1 MALSIQDSAEIHYFK
16 LILNTVGIT
25 LEYSDNPNVFQREQ
39 NLIIRDVQK
48 ELEKHP
54 SFPNNISEFTAG
66 VKHLIKKQKL
76 FKKALLPSQLHQIT
90 DDSAG
95 VQQESLFRLMLNVD
109 CIQTE
114 IISVLLEEVT
124 THAVND
130 EEDTIWLRL
139 LLGPLRY
146 LSYIKSP
153 KELAVQLLEILE
165 VATYPAQLEILKFIP
180 YIIPDSEYDEIAK
193 QLTKVLNQSSN
204 LTCAIIDCLND
215 LNLSSDTK
223 MDIQDHILAIL
234 NSTLDL
240 KTFCLI
246 FLFVVADCKPSNL
259 SNILMKT
266 RNALDAIMLT
276 QNKNN
281 DMESDQVLTFEEIR
295 SVTINSK
302 HVSEGWIHL
311 INNIRNSNDHK
322 SVDIIMLLMLHSTG
336 SNRKHL
342 VESIFKKKIKNLQFK
357 STLIETTLQKYLAPQ
372 LLKEYIKS
380 IQEISTFLLRLH
392 NEPLYLEFA
401 KVFYTVTFSHKY
413 ADKQQR
419 QQILSSLI
427 LLTGNRDGK
436 KSIPALSILEMIGEQ
451 NIELL
456 QPHTMQLMI
465 LLDEIEET
473 NLSEVKQMF
482 DLLCRLIYGPKA
494 NESMNVFQNDIHMIV
509 RKQLSSLNKFGKYRG
524 IIAAVAT
531 AKNIATTLEENDSSS
546 LSNDSYASISDL
558 PQGPAKQAA
567 TLLEM
572 TNQSTQN
579 CAIARGLYFDQ
590 LAQMVVTIENLDK
603 HFMAWLFDTITL
615 NFQEIYLTEIP
626 PQPIND
632 IPITIKYNL
641 NSIEETESPIAVN
654 LTELTIHS
662 IENNNLM
669 LVFAP
674 LFRLLRLIHCR
685 QHEGNLSTI
694 DALLGCGI
702 YMPEIDPDLGIES
715 YDTEQSKQVVDC
727 LFHCINW
734 FREIIS
740 AFVTQKDKKLKQK
753 ILERLKQLIE
763 LEELFSSSMKVLPDH
778 RLPPSYFYNLNLDT
792 SSSSGQLD
800 RTKPVSEKSKRK
812 RGNTTTQNTTR
823 GGTQTSQV
831 IPSTSTTKPGKKAA
845 QNREKDGPEFQFRE
859 MDTDIIMLLKYP
871 LVTENET
878 VSENTL
884 HLTLAQYKFIIKDLV
899 SKLNAV
905 TKHVSHT
912 SLTHLVTVKPEN
924 LILDCVRLMPY
935 INKHLLKI
943 TEEIKNM
950 LKSSDGIHDTH
961 EMFLSSA
968 TELKICFGLTLEL
981 QSLVLNWSGFQNNKN
996 LPLLREYLR
1005 ACVSSEFAQL
1015 NSAQKLIAEYLKYA
1029 VSLTQ
1034 HCLTL
1039 SAAVHLINIVK
1050 VLYTVTNDGMPKRKL
1065 ILLSGKLLSTRW
1077 FNLSGLPETGSIAN
1091 LHIDALVKAHLQG
1104 STIETISSVVSWI
1117 HAESPTL
1124 KSKDDNLA
1132 TFSSITKM
1140 NFPILYRGIC
1150 TTLWDTAQQLR
1161 GLTNSEYLEVWLN
1174 ITVTLKHLMDIVKI
1188 QENRTNLGVFLKKAL
1203 AILKVFL
1210 SQGLPILE
1218 IMLKSKSDRV
1228 VEILRTLQQTTR
1240 FIHNLCCHSKIT
1252 KDSALIAHV
1261 PHMRLTLETLVYRVK
1276 AILVANNCTSAF
1288 WMGNLRNKN
1297 LHGEEILSQST
1308 NSSNIESTNEDDEE
1322 LPADDDSSDDEG
1334 LTEGT
1339 ENSSEVI

>member
-1 MALSIQDSAEIHYFK
+1 MAFSTQDSVEIHYFK
-16 LILNTVGIT
+16 EILNKIGIT

-39 NLIIRDVQK
+39 SLIIRDVQK

-54 SFPNNISEFTAG
+54 NFPNNISEFTAG

-90 DDSAG
+90 DDIVG

-109 CIQTE
+109 CIQTQ
-114 IISVLLEEVT
+114 IIAVLLEEVT
-124 THAVND
+124 YHAVNA

-139 LLGPLRY
+139 LLGPFRY
-146 LSYIKSP
+146 LSYLKSP

-165 VATYPAQLEILKFIP
+165 VATYPAQLEILNFIP
-180 YIIPDSEYDEIAK
+180 DIIPDSEYDETAK

-204 LTCAIIDCLND
+204 LTRAIINCLNY
-215 LNLSSDTK
+215 LNLNADTK

-246 FLFVVADCKPSNL
+246 FSFVVSDCKSSNL

-266 RNALDAIMLT
+266 RNALDTIMVT
-276 QNKNN
+276 QNNN
-281 DMESDQVLTFEEIR
+281 KDTESDQVLTFEEIR
-295 SVTINSK
+295 SVTISSK
-302 HVSEGWIHL
+302 HISEGWINL

-322 SVDIIMLLMLHSTG
+322 SVDVIILLMLHSSG

-372 LLKEYIKS
+372 LLKEYITS
-380 IQEISTFLLRLH
+380 IQEISAFLLRLH
-392 NEPLYLEFA
+392 NEPLYLQFA
-401 KVFYTVTFSHKY
+401 QVFYTVTFSHKY

-427 LLTGNRDGK
+427 LLTGSSDGK
-436 KSIPALSILEMIGEQ
+436 KSIPALSILEMIAEQ

-465 LLDEIEET
+465 LLDKIEVT

-482 DLLCRLIYGPKA
+482 DLLCSLIYGPKA
-494 NESMNVFQNDIHMIV
+494 NESMNVFQNDIQILV
-509 RKQLSSLNKFGKYRG
+509 RKQLSSLNKSVKYRG

-531 AKNIATTLEENDSSS
+531 AKNIGTTLEENDSSA

-558 PQGPAKQAA
+558 PQGPAQQAA
-567 TLLEM
+567 SLLEM
-572 TNQSTQN
+572 TNQSTLN

-590 LAQMVVTIENLDK
+590 LAQMVVTTEHLDK

-615 NFQEIYLTEIP
+615 NFQEIYLTEVP
-626 PQPIND
+626 PEPIND
-632 IPITIKYNL
+632 IPITIQYNL

-662 IENNNLM
+662 VENNNLM

-674 LFRLLRLIHCR
+674 LFRLLRLMHFR

-702 YMPEIDPDLGIES
+702 SMPEVDPDLGIES
-715 YDTEQSKQVVDC
+715 YDTEQSSQVIDC

-740 AFVTQKDKKLKQK
+740 AFVTQKDMKLRQK
-753 ILERLKQLIE
+753 LLERLKQLVE
-763 LEELFSSSMKVLPDH
+763 LEELFSNSMKLLPDH
-778 RLPPSYFYNLNLDT
+778 RLPPSYFYNLNLD
-792 SSSSGQLD
+792 SSSSSVQLD
-800 RTKPVSEKSKRK
+800 HTKPISEKGKRK
-812 RGNTTTQNTTR
+812 RSTTTTQNITR
-823 GGTQTSQV
+823 SVSQTTSQAV
-831 IPSTSTTKPGKKAA
+831 PSTSTSKSGRKTA
-845 QNREKDGPEFQFRE
+845 QNKEKDCPDFQFRE
-859 MDTDIIMLLKYP
+859 MDTDIIILLKHP
-871 LVTENET
+871 LVTQDATEPEN
-878 VSENTL
+878 SL
-884 HLTLAQYKFIIKDLV
+884 FLTLAQYKFIIKDLV
-899 SKLNAV
+899 SKLNAI

-924 LILDCVRLMPY
+924 LILDCLQLMPH
-935 INKHLLKI
+935 INKHLLTI

-950 LKSSDGIHDTH
+950 LRNSDGIHDAH
-961 EMFLSSA
+961 EMFLSPA
-968 TELKICFGLTLEL
+968 TELKLCFGLTLEL

-996 LPLLREYLR
+996 LPLLRKYLR
-1005 ACVSSEFAQL
+1005 ACVGSEFAQL
-1015 NSAQKLIAEYLKYA
+1015 HSAQQLITEYIKC
-1029 VSLTQ
+1029 VMSLTEQ
-1034 HCLTL
+1034 CLTL
-1039 SAAVHLINIVK
+1039 STAVHLINIVK
-1050 VLYTVTNDGMPKRKL
+1050 ALCNDGTAKRKL

-1077 FNLSGLPETGSIAN
+1077 FNLNGLPETGSVAN

-1104 STIETISSVVSWI
+1104 STVETISSVVSWI
-1117 HAESPTL
+1117 HVESATL

-1132 TFSSITKM
+1132 TFPSITKA
-1140 NFPILYRGIC
+1140 NFPILYRGVC
-1150 TTLWDTAQQLR
+1150 SALLDSAQQLQ
-1161 GLTNSEYLEVWLN
+1161 GLTNSEHLQVWLT
-1174 ITVTLKHLMDIVKI
+1174 ITVTLKNLMNIVKV

-1218 IMLKSKSDRV
+1218 IMLKSNSDTV

-1252 KDSALIAHV
+1252 KNSALIAYV
-1261 PHMRLTLETLVYRVK
+1261 PYMRLTLETLVYRVK
-1276 AILVANNCTSAF
+1276 ATLVANNCSSAF
-1288 WMGNLRNKN
+1288 WMGNLRNKD
-1297 LHGEEILSQST
+1297 LHGEEILSQSST
-1308 NSSNIESTNEDDEE
+1308 NSSNIEPNEDDEEE
-1322 LPADDDSSDDEG
+1322 LPADDDSDDDA
-1334 LTEGT
+1334 LTTGT
-1339 ENSSEVI
+1339 ENSSEII